1 MALVVS
7 PVGDHTYVPPA
18 VEGEAV
24 SVALSP
30 IHMTGLLTLTVGS

>member
-1 MALVVS
+1 MVVVVS
-7 PVGDHTYVPPA
+7 PFGDHTYVPPT

-30 IHMTGLLTLTVGS
+30 IHIAALLTLTVGI